1 MELEE
6 DADDVFEVDTITLA
20 PKGKARK
27 RLKTSENWK
36 NVRAKRESYI
46 NGNLNTKLT
55 LLTPTSD
62 QIGYTKYALNCDVRR
77 DRIQLVS
84 AKPPDPIISDVGF

>member
-1 MELEE
+1 MNDVAAARRVPQSPDAVCRSLFMMELEE

-36 NVRAKRESYI
+36 KVRAKRE
-46 NGNLNTKLT
+46 
-55 LLTPTSD
+55 
-62 QIGYTKYALNCDVRR
+62 R
-77 DRIQLVS
+77 
-84 AKPPDPIISDVGF
+84 